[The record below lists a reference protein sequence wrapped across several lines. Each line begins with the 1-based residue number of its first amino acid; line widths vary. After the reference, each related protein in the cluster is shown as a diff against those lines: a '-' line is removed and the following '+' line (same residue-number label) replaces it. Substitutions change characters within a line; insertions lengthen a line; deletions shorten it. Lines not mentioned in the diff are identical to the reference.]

1 MPIIDDYLRTLLD
14 LSGSDLHI
22 TVGARPKG
30 RVHGNLSPIAD
41 EVLDADRVETIMK
54 EITPDW
60 RWKKYIETGDMDLAY
75 EITGLSRFRVN
86 LFKNHWGMGV
96 VLRQIPTRI
105 LTLDEL
111 GLPEVLKTVA
121 AYTEGLILVTG
132 PTGSGKSTTLAA
144 ILNHINEN
152 AQKQII
158 TIEDPIEFTHT
169 NNKSTFLHREVG
181 EHAMTFER
189 ALSGAMR
196 ADPDVI
202 LIGEMRDRE
211 TIKLALGCAAMGML
225 VFATLHTNNAPK
237 TIDRIV
243 DAFPADEQ
251 NQVRIMLADALYGI
265 VSQLLCKRID
275 GGRIAVHEILLKH
288 EALPHTI
295 RQNSLSNIR
304 NIIDQGGDAGM
315 ISMDSSIRSVFE
327 DGIISGEEAYMKA
340 IDKSAFVQ
348 HLPEDSH
355 LATI

>member
-1 MPIIDDYLRTLLD
+1 MPIIDEYLRTLMD
-14 LSGSDLHI
+14 QGGSDLHL
-22 TVGARPKG
+22 TVGAQPKG
-30 RVHGNLSPIAD
+30 RVHGSLSSIAD
-41 EVLDADRVETIMK
+41 EVLDAARVEQIMR

-60 RWKKYIETGDMDLAY
+60 RWENYIESGDMDLAY
-75 EITGLSRFRVN
+75 EIPGLSRYRVN
-86 LFKNHWGMGV
+86 LFKNHWGMGC

-111 GLPEVLKTVA
+111 ALPTVLKSIA
-121 AYTEGLILVTG
+121 EYKEGLILVTG

-144 ILNHINEN
+144 ILNHVNEN

-169 NNKSTFLHREVG
+169 NKNSTFLHREVG
-181 EHAMTFER
+181 EHSETFER

-196 ADPDVI
+196 ADPDII

-211 TIKLALGCAAMGML
+211 TIKLALSCAAMGML

-251 NQVRIMLADALYGI
+251 NQVRIMLADALHGI

-275 GGRIAVHEILLKH
+275 GGRVAVHEILLAH

-304 NIIDQGGDAGM
+304 NIIDQGADEGM
-315 ISMDSSIRSVFE
+315 ISMDASIKVLFE
-327 DGIISGEEAYMKA
+327 DGIISAEEAYMKA
-340 IDKSAFVQ
+340 IEKASFAQ
-348 HLPEDSH
+348 HLPQDSD
-355 LATI
+355 LVT